1 MAAMKVIQTLIA
13 IAAIGVGSQAFGKAY
28 PGLEV
33 GFTFREMDVVVE
45 DPGEE
50 AKKIGL
56 TREDIERT
64 VKLKLLTRGFK
75 VVPTGDDSPTG
86 SYLYVVVNNIGE
98 AVSISVRFEKL
109 AAHFGIPNDRG
120 TGSVFAPGQGTYS
133 SLLIH
138 IRNKKFILDFLEEH
152 LDKFI
157 LDYLESN
164 LRYEATLKD
173 KKLRDIDRV
182 IKRAA
187 DADLRFNAHHQWTK
201 RYNALMK
208 EK

>member
-1 MAAMKVIQTLIA
+1 M
-13 IAAIGVGSQAFGKAY
+13 
-28 PGLEV
+28 
-33 GFTFREMDVVVE
+33 
-45 DPGEE
+45 
-50 AKKIGL
+50 
-56 TREDIERT
+56 
-64 VKLKLLTRGFK
+64 
-75 VVPTGDDSPTG
+75 
-86 SYLYVVVNNIGE
+86 
-98 AVSISVRFEKL
+98 
-109 AAHFGIPNDRG
+109 
-120 TGSVFAPGQGTYS
+120 
-133 SLLIH
+133 IH

-173 KKLRDIDRV
+173 KKLRDIDQV